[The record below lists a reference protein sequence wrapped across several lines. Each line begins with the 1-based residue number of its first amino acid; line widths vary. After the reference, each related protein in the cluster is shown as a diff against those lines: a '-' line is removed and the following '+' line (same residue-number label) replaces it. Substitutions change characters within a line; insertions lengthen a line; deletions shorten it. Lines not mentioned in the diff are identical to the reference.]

1 MNLGY
6 AGKPPKLKIYF
17 QLSERLLLMRLTKK
31 TYLRKTEA
39 PRAEKLLATR
49 RAVVKL
55 KIGSLV

>member
-1 MNLGY
+1 
-6 AGKPPKLKIYF
+6 
-17 QLSERLLLMRLTKK
+17 MRLTKK